1 MTIKLLII
9 ITLAV
14 VFLLLLLYFYTYI
27 KNKYQSVQIITLES
41 FMNADFVKEK
51 AEMTPKGIIDAMNDF
66 FSDHNE
72 GGGHIND
79 SDDGGD
85 GGDDGGE

>member
-1 MTIKLLII
+1 MAIKLLILI
-9 ITLAV
+9 ALAV

-72 GGGHIND
+72 GGGNIDD
-79 SDDGGD
+79 SDD